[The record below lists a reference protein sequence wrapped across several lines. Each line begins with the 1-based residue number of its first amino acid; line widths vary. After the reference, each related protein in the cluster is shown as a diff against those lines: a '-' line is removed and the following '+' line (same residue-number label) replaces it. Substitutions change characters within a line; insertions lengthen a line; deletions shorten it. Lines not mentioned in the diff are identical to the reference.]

1 MFSSPWL
8 RSLDLGVRVG
18 VQLCVILCVLPGE
31 EDGVGAEQNQDSG
44 NLASPLGL
52 AADLFGKSGSILNS
66 PPHPAASVSHSYKEG
81 SLPSLVGMVGASV
94 AASEV

>member
-1 MFSSPWL
+1 MVLGLSKTRILEIWL
-8 RSLDLGVRVG
+8 LLWALLLICSV
-18 VQLCVILCVLPGE
+18 
-31 EDGVGAEQNQDSG
+31 
-44 NLASPLGL
+44 NLAVSSTL
-52 AADLFGKSGSILNS
+52 